1 MAIRIDKTQAEA
13 LVRDA
18 AAEASLRMRGDGAP
32 IPANQGVPS
41 VLPVDKREQVYS
53 AWAER
58 IQKLSELCAAGGAKT
73 HIAFVGTALIAK
85 AVCSEVD
92 LKAIKPKHAAGNR
105 NAFSARSLCHGVLV
119 PLAVELGIDIGATGR
134 EPLNNQPYFR
144 MTRLGDGTP
153 VHERSRPAFEF
164 TLSMID
170 DLQQLTTTDEARV
183 ALVAFVAVRRE
194 HRPEFADWKRRYE
207 IDSEGLAR
215 AIHALVRD
223 DSEHGRRAQAVVA
236 GLMDAFAGSS
246 RVESGR
252 INDPSRRHPGD
263 VCVRAVGS
271 SRLWEKAFEVRDKPV
286 SLADIRIFARTCSKS
301 RVVEAAVVAVAEQ
314 QVVIGDAILADLS
327 RDLGIEI
334 TVFTDWRDF
343 VHQVLFWAS
352 DSATVTASL
361 ATQFIRERLIA
372 VEANAAAVSLWVE
385 LTDGPLSQGDLS

>member
-18 AAEASLRMRGDGAP
+18 AAEASLRGLDDGAP
-32 IPANQGVPS
+32 IPASQGVPS
-41 VLPVDKREQVYS
+41 VLPAVKRDQVYA
-53 AWAER
+53 AWVER
-58 IQKLSELCAAGGAKT
+58 IQKLSELCESGGAKT

-144 MTRLGDGTP
+144 MTRLDDGTP

-164 TLSMID
+164 MLSMID
-170 DLQQLTTTDEARV
+170 DLQRLATTDEARV

-194 HRPEFADWKRRYE
+194 HLPGFVDWKRRDE
-207 IDSEGLAR
+207 IDSERLAR
-215 AIHALVRD
+215 AIHLLVSD

-236 GLMDAFAGSS
+236 GLMDAFAGPS

-252 INDPSRRHPGD
+252 INDPSRRYPGD

-271 SRLWEKAFEVRDKPV
+271 PGSWEKAFEVRDKPV
-286 SLADIRIFARTCSKS
+286 SLADVRIFARTCSRS
-301 RVVEAAVVAVAEQ
+301 RVAEAAVVAVAEHQ
-314 QVVIGDAILADLS
+314 GVIGDTVLAGLS
-327 RDLGIEI
+327 HDLGIAV

-343 VHQVLFWAS
+343 VRQVLFWAS
-352 DSATVTASL
+352 DSATVTARL
-361 ATQFIRERLIA
+361 AVQFIRERLIA
-372 VEANAAAVSLWVE
+372 VETSPATVSLWVE
-385 LTDGPLSQGDLS
+385 LTGEPLSEGDMP